1 MRLVTVRED
10 QRTYA
15 GRVDGDEVIELPFA
29 DVGALLQ
36 SGSGWRD
43 AAEGIDGSR
52 RLMRDV
58 DLGPPVLEPRKVICL
73 GLNYQAHITELGR
86 DLPAYPTL
94 FAKFARTL
102 TGPYDPLPMVA
113 ESSQIDWEVE
123 LALVIGAEVRHVSA
137 ESAVAAIAG
146 YCVANDVSM
155 RDWQWRTAE
164 WLQGKA
170 FEASTPIGPALITAD
185 EVPGGSTGSPDL
197 AVRCEVD
204 GEVMQRA
211 RPGDLLFGP
220 AECVAYI
227 SQIVTLEPGDI
238 ILTGTPGGIGAGRK
252 PQIFLQPGQVVRT
265 SIEGLGELVNR
276 CEVAPAPR

>member
-1 MRLVTVRED
+1 MRLVTVRGD

-15 GRVDGDEVIELPFA
+15 ARVDGDEVVELPFV
-29 DVGALLQ
+29 DVGALLR
-36 SGSGWRD
+36 SGSGWREV
-43 AAEGIDGSR
+43 AEGIGGSR

-58 DLGPPVLEPRKVICL
+58 DLGPPVLDPRKVICL

-86 DLPAYPTL
+86 ELPAYPTL

-113 ESSQIDWEVE
+113 DSSQIDWEVE
-123 LALVIGAEVRHVSA
+123 LALVIGAEVRHAST
-137 ESAVAAIAG
+137 ESAIAAIAG

-155 RDWQWRTAE
+155 RDWQWRTDE

-170 FEASTPIGPALITAD
+170 FEASTPMGPALVTAD
-185 EVPGGSTGSPDL
+185 EVSGASTGSPDL
-197 AVRCEVD
+197 EVRCEVD
-204 GEVMQRA
+204 GEVMQCA
-211 RPGDLLFGP
+211 RTGDLLFGP

-276 CEVAPAPR
+276 CEVAPAPG